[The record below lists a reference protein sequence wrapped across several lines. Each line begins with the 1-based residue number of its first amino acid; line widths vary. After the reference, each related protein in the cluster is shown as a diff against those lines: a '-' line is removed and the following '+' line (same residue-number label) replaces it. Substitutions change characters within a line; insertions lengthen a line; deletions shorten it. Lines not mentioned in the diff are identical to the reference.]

1 MKLFK
6 TYFQKSKVFLYP
18 LLGIAKGAKYIPK
31 ETYMSWENHNPTGD
45 MKLFCVY
52 KHKQTKGFLEFEE
65 KKLLKNKNF
74 FDYKKLEDN
83 THLYIFDLGNYPQTW
98 IAVQTGVYSK
108 INEREKKKILKFF
121 GQAGVVAE
129 TVESYMYPEFYHEDY
144 AELLNVNLGSIKDTW
159 EVCDPPNLE
168 KETLVKNVKQIEI
181 ITKDNVSLPKK

>member
-1 MKLFK
+1 MRLFK

-18 LLGIAKGAKYIPK
+18 LLGIAKGAKYIPE
-31 ETYMSWENHNPTGD
+31 ETYMSWKNHNPTGD

-98 IAVQTGVYSK
+98 IAVLTGVYSK

-144 AELLNVNLGSIKDTW
+144 AELLNVNLGSIKDVW
-159 EVCDPPNLE
+159 EVCDPPNLK
-168 KETLVKNVKQIEI
+168 KETLEKNVKLIEI

>member
-1 MKLFK
+1 MRLFK

-18 LLGIAKGAKYIPK
+18 LLGIAKGAKYIPE
-31 ETYMSWENHNPTGD
+31 ETYMSWKNHNPTGD

-98 IAVQTGVYSK
+98 IAVLTGVYSK

-144 AELLNVNLGSIKDTW
+144 AELLNVT
-159 EVCDPPNLE
+159 
-168 KETLVKNVKQIEI
+168 
-181 ITKDNVSLPKK
+181 